1 MMKNYQKFFAI
12 TCMYIFFL
20 LSSTCSLLA
29 QKADKKTAMKIL
41 MVVGSFPVIHDICVL
56 NQITGLID
64 RGHDVHI
71 FAFSKGDCTNVQK
84 DVIQYNLINKTTFKK
99 LPSNVHTYDIVM
111 FQFGHRIFDIK
122 KQYKFKGKVVVCLR
136 GYDITVFLNNNP
148 HAYDA
153 YFDRCDLFMPVCEA
167 FKKTVEAIGCPSHKI
182 VVQHSAIDCSKFKFK
197 LRELP
202 QHGTITIVSSGRF
215 IEKKGFEYVIRA
227 IAQLVEKY
235 PCIHYMLIGDGALK
249 GEYEKLIKELDIE
262 DKVTLHGWCTHDDYI
277 ALLDRAHIFVLP
289 SVTAKNNDQEGIP
302 NVLKEAMAMGL
313 LTVAT
318 DHSGNGELIEDGI
331 TGFLIPERDVAAISQ
346 AIDYVVTHQDQWSSI
361 QVAAVHKIRREF
373 DKEKENDRLE
383 ALLYDLVKK
392 K

>member
-1 MMKNYQKFFAI
+1 MKNYQKFCAI
-12 TCMYIFFL
+12 VCIYIFFL

-29 QKADKKTAMKIL
+29 QKAHKKTAMKIL
-41 MVVGSFPVIHDICVL
+41 MIVGSFPVIHDICVL

-71 FAFSKGDCTNVQK
+71 FAFSKGDYINVQK
-84 DVIQYNLINKTTFKK
+84 DVIQYDLINKTTFKK
-99 LPSNVHTYDIVM
+99 LPSNIHTYDIVM

-122 KQYKFKGKVVVCLR
+122 KQYKFKGKVAVCLR

-153 YFDRCDLFMPVCEA
+153 YFDSCDLFLPVCEA
-167 FKKTVEAIGCPSHKI
+167 FKKTVETIGCPSHKI
-182 VVQHSAIDCSKFKFK
+182 VVQHSAIDCSKFSFK
-197 LRELP
+197 KRLLS
-202 QHGTITIVSSGRF
+202 QNGTITIASSGRF
-215 IEKKGFEYVIRA
+215 IEKKGFEYAIRA
-227 IAQLVEKY
+227 IAQLVKKY
-235 PCIHYMLIGDGALK
+235 PRIHYMLIGDGVLRS
-249 GEYEKLIKELDIE
+249 EYEKLIIELGIE
-262 DKVTLHGWCTHDDYI
+262 KNVTLYGWCTHEDYI

-313 LTVAT
+313 LTIAT
-318 DHSGNGELIEDGI
+318 DHSGNSELIEDGL
-331 TGFLIPERDVAAISQ
+331 TGFLIPERNVTAISQ
-346 AIDYVVTHQDQWSSI
+346 AIDSVITHQDQWLSM
-361 QVAAVHKIRREF
+361 QMAAVHKIRREF